1 MKNNVRNQRKMKRR
15 MLFIERVPVN
25 GTFSL
30 AQPSY
35 RLWIILAP
43 NNRNNSK
50 SQHLKSNVCMQFGFD
65 VK

>member
-1 MKNNVRNQRKMKRR
+1 MKRR